1 MSLKLLAGRP
11 SLSTLKS
18 ANLDLDM
25 DMARETHPTKAKLV
39 ETAGHLL
46 KSHKASEISVEMV
59 LNESN
64 ISKGSL
70 YHHFEDFDDLVD
82 SALVKRFGKYIAESN
97 AGFAALSLTVNNATD
112 LKAALRRMTRWAHD
126 PARAIYRFERIRI
139 FARASEK
146 PSLRAKL
153 AIEQDNLTSN
163 MADMIAN
170 WQDRGF
176 ITKSVQARTIAVI
189 IQAIVIGR
197 VVDEIADTHVDQDEW
212 IQMMDAMMDMFVAG
226 D

>member
-1 MSLKLLAGRP
+1 MRLTVSVKIL
-11 SLSTLKS
+11 
-18 ANLDLDM
+18 
-25 DMARETHPTKAKLV
+25 HPTAQLLIETVTNLLDAKAADQITSEEVL
-39 ETAGHLL
+39 HL
-46 KSHKASEISVEMV
+46 SGISR
-59 LNESN
+59 
-64 ISKGSL
+64 GSL